1 MQRFVLKNL
10 RAKERIIMHDFK
22 FEIDTIDYLMNR
34 VEKSNIT
41 KLKVSCEDFEVVIES
56 NPFKNSV
63 NTVKNINMAASVD
76 DKSDNLEPEK
86 ELSGNVVKSPIVG
99 TFYSTPSPGKPPF
112 VKVGDKVNKGDVIYI
127 IESMKLMN
135 EVKSEFTGVV
145 KEILVESG
153 ESVEYGQ
160 PIMTID

>member
-10 RAKERIIMHDFK
+10 RAKERRTMRDFN
-22 FEIDTIDYLMNR
+22 FETDTIDYLLDR

-41 KLKVSCEDFEVVIES
+41 KLKVSCEDFEIVIES

-63 NTVKNINMAASVD
+63 NAVKSISVSD
-76 DKSDNLEPEK
+76 CVVDQSNVLKSEK
-86 ELSGNVVKSPIVG
+86 KLSGNVVKSPIVG

-160 PIMTID
+160 PIMIVD

>member
-1 MQRFVLKNL
+1 MR
-10 RAKERIIMHDFK
+10 DFK
-22 FEIDTIDYLMNR
+22 FETDTIDYLINR
-34 VEKSNIT
+34 VEKSKIT
-41 KLKVSCEDFEVVIES
+41 KLKVSCDDFEIVIES
-56 NPFKNSV
+56 NPFKNSI
-63 NTVKNINMAASVD
+63 NSVKNSSVLD
-76 DKSDNLEPEK
+76 NVIDQSDVTKPE
-86 ELSGNVVKSPIVG
+86 EVLSGNVVKSPIVG

-160 PIMTID
+160 PIMVID

>member
-1 MQRFVLKNL
+1 MR
-10 RAKERIIMHDFK
+10 DFK
-22 FEIDTIDYLMNR
+22 FETDTIDYLINR
-34 VEKSNIT
+34 VEKSKIT
-41 KLKVSCEDFEVVIES
+41 KLKVSCDDFEIVIES
-56 NPFKNSV
+56 NPFKNSI
-63 NTVKNINMAASVD
+63 NSVKNSSV
-76 DKSDNLEPEK
+76 SDNVVDQSDVVEPEK
-86 ELSGNVVKSPIVG
+86 VLSGNVIKSPIVG

-160 PIMTID
+160 PIMVID

>member
-1 MQRFVLKNL
+1 MR
-10 RAKERIIMHDFK
+10 DFNFK
-22 FEIDTIDYLMNR
+22 TEMIDYLMDR

-41 KLKVSCEDFEVVIES
+41 KLKVSCEDFEIVIES
-56 NPFKNSV
+56 NPFKNS
-63 NTVKNINMAASVD
+63 INSA
-76 DKSDNLEPEK
+76 KSDNISAGVVNNSNDSKPEK
-86 ELSGNVVKSPIVG
+86 KLSGNVVKSPIVG
-99 TFYSTPSPGKPPF
+99 TFYITPSPGKPPF

-135 EVKSEFTGVV
+135 EVKSEFSGVV

>member
-10 RAKERIIMHDFK
+10 KAKERRTMRDFN
-22 FEIDTIDYLMNR
+22 FETDTIDYLLDR

-41 KLKVSCEDFEVVIES
+41 KLKVSCEDFEIVIES

-63 NTVKNINMAASVD
+63 NAVKSISVSD
-76 DKSDNLEPEK
+76 CVVDQSNVLKSEK
-86 ELSGNVVKSPIVG
+86 KLSGNVVKSPIVG

-160 PIMTID
+160 PIMIVD

>member
-1 MQRFVLKNL
+1 MR
-10 RAKERIIMHDFK
+10 DFK
-22 FEIDTIDYLMNR
+22 FETDTIDYLINR
-34 VEKSNIT
+34 VEKSKIT
-41 KLKVSCEDFEVVIES
+41 KLKVSCDDFEIVIES
-56 NPFKNSV
+56 NPFKNSI
-63 NTVKNINMAASVD
+63 NSIKNSSV
-76 DKSDNLEPEK
+76 SDNVVDQSDVVESEK
-86 ELSGNVVKSPIVG
+86 VLSGNVVKSPIVG

-112 VKVGDKVNKGDVIYI
+112 VKVGDKINKGDVIYI

-160 PIMTID
+160 PIMVID

>member
-1 MQRFVLKNL
+1 MR
-10 RAKERIIMHDFK
+10 DFK
-22 FEIDTIDYLMNR
+22 FETDTIDYLIDR
-34 VEKSNIT
+34 IEKSKIT
-41 KLKVSCEDFEVVIES
+41 KLKVSCDDFEIVIES
-56 NPFKNSV
+56 NPFKNS
-63 NTVKNINMAASVD
+63 INSVRNSNVPD
-76 DKSDNLEPEK
+76 NVVDQSDVVEPEK
-86 ELSGNVVKSPIVG
+86 VLSGDVVKSPIVG

-160 PIMTID
+160 PIMVID

>member
-1 MQRFVLKNL
+1 MR
-10 RAKERIIMHDFK
+10 DFN
-22 FEIDTIDYLMNR
+22 FETDTIDYLLDR

-41 KLKVSCEDFEVVIES
+41 KLKVSCEDFEIVIES

-63 NTVKNINMAASVD
+63 NAVKSISVSD
-76 DKSDNLEPEK
+76 CVVDQSNVLKSEK
-86 ELSGNVVKSPIVG
+86 KLSGNVVKSPIVG

-160 PIMTID
+160 PIMIVD

>member
-1 MQRFVLKNL
+1 MR
-10 RAKERIIMHDFK
+10 DFN
-22 FEIDTIDYLMNR
+22 FETDTIDYLVDR

-41 KLKVSCEDFEVVIES
+41 KLKVSCEDFEIIIEA

-63 NTVKNINMAASVD
+63 NAVKSINISDCVVD
-76 DKSDNLEPEK
+76 QSDVLESEK
-86 ELSGNVVKSPIVG
+86 EINGNVIKSPIVG

-135 EVKSEFTGVV
+135 EVKSEFSGVI

-160 PIMTID
+160 PIMIID

>member
-1 MQRFVLKNL
+1 MR
-10 RAKERIIMHDFK
+10 DFK
-22 FEIDTIDYLMNR
+22 FETDTIDYLINR
-34 VEKSNIT
+34 VEKSKIT
-41 KLKVSCEDFEVVIES
+41 KLKVSCDDFEIVIES
-56 NPFKNSV
+56 NPFKNSI
-63 NTVKNINMAASVD
+63 NSVKNSSVAD
-76 DKSDNLEPEK
+76 NVVDQSDAKKPE
-86 ELSGNVVKSPIVG
+86 EVLSGNVVKSPIVG

-160 PIMTID
+160 PIMVID

>member
-1 MQRFVLKNL
+1 MR
-10 RAKERIIMHDFK
+10 DFN
-22 FEIDTIDYLMNR
+22 FETETIDYLIDR
-34 VEKSNIT
+34 VEKSKIT
-41 KLKVSCEDFEVVIES
+41 KLKVSCDDFEIVIES
-56 NPFKNSV
+56 NPFKNSI
-63 NTVKNINMAASVD
+63 TAVKS
-76 DKSDNLEPEK
+76 SDISENVLEKTDVVELEK
-86 ELSGNVVKSPIVG
+86 KLIGNVVKSPIVG

-160 PIMTID
+160 PIMVID

>member
-1 MQRFVLKNL
+1 MR
-10 RAKERIIMHDFK
+10 DFK
-22 FEIDTIDYLMNR
+22 FETDTIDYLINR
-34 VEKSNIT
+34 VEKSKIT
-41 KLKVSCEDFEVVIES
+41 KLKVSCDDFEIVIES
-56 NPFKNSV
+56 NPFKNSI
-63 NTVKNINMAASVD
+63 NSVKNSSVLD
-76 DKSDNLEPEK
+76 NVIDQSDVTKPE
-86 ELSGNVVKSPIVG
+86 EVLSGNVVKSPIVG

-153 ESVEYGQ
+153 QSVEYGQ
-160 PIMTID
+160 PIMIIE

>member
-1 MQRFVLKNL
+1 MR
-10 RAKERIIMHDFK
+10 DFK
-22 FEIDTIDYLMNR
+22 FETDTIDYLIDR
-34 VEKSNIT
+34 VEKSKIT
-41 KLKVSCEDFEVVIES
+41 KLKVSCDDFEIVIES
-56 NPFKNSV
+56 NPFKNS
-63 NTVKNINMAASVD
+63 INSVRNSNV
-76 DKSDNLEPEK
+76 SDNVVDQPDVVEPEK
-86 ELSGNVVKSPIVG
+86 VLSGNVVKSPIVG

-135 EVKSEFTGVV
+135 EVKSEFTGVI

-160 PIMTID
+160 PIMVID

>member
-1 MQRFVLKNL
+1 MR
-10 RAKERIIMHDFK
+10 DFN
-22 FEIDTIDYLMNR
+22 FETDTIDYLLDR

-41 KLKVSCEDFEVVIES
+41 KLKVSCEDFEIVIES

-63 NTVKNINMAASVD
+63 NSVKSISVSD
-76 DKSDNLEPEK
+76 CVVDQSDVLESEKKS
-86 ELSGNVVKSPIVG
+86 SGNIVKSPIVG

-160 PIMTID
+160 PIMIID

>member
-1 MQRFVLKNL
+1 MR
-10 RAKERIIMHDFK
+10 DFNFK
-22 FEIDTIDYLMNR
+22 TDTIDYLIDR

-41 KLKVSCEDFEVVIES
+41 KLKVSCEDFEIVIES

-63 NTVKNINMAASVD
+63 NAVKSINISEGVVDQSDAS
-76 DKSDNLEPEK
+76 KSEK
-86 ELSGNVVKSPIVG
+86 RLSGNVVKSPIVG

-135 EVKSEFTGVV
+135 EVKSEFAGIVQ
-145 KEILVESG
+145 EILVESG

-160 PIMTID
+160 PIMIID

>member
-1 MQRFVLKNL
+1 MR
-10 RAKERIIMHDFK
+10 DFN
-22 FEIDTIDYLMNR
+22 FETETIDYLIER
-34 VEKSNIT
+34 VEKSKIT
-41 KLKVSCEDFEVVIES
+41 KLKVSCDDFEIVIES
-56 NPFKNSV
+56 NPFKNSI
-63 NTVKNINMAASVD
+63 TAVKS
-76 DKSDNLEPEK
+76 SDISENVLEKTDIVEPEK
-86 ELSGNVVKSPIVG
+86 KLIGNVVKSPIVG
-99 TFYSTPSPGKPPF
+99 TFYSTPSPGKSPF

-160 PIMTID
+160 PIMVID